1 MEFHQECEWQMHGNE
16 HSNIWVND
24 GKWRVPDLGKPY
36 EWALYIAQPIHFAD
50 WGGWSTRESSSWR
63 TDWEDLELGWK
74 VPATSATN
82 APIHPAGRVRCWCLQ
97 VQEET
102 TCYETTCFKK
112 NDPKWIKQHA
122 AFKLRHEAIKQ
133 LGIETW
139 LTELF
144 PRRCPKVKWPCDM
157 DLPYWSFQSQLPRPD
172 DRMIENWSV
181 VWNMAGLRLSI
192 YWLFHHPNWLSLH
205 HFSEG

>member
-36 EWALYIAQPIHFAD
+36 ALLGGGVSLNSSGHCILHSLFTLLTEGLGPQGKAHDEQMGKIWNLVERCQQRQPH
-50 WGGWSTRESSSWR
+50 
-63 TDWEDLELGWK
+63 
-74 VPATSATN
+74 
-82 APIHPAGRVRCWCLQ
+82 PIHPAGRVRCCLQ

-102 TCYETTCFKK
+102 TCFQERPASKK
-112 NDPKWIKQHA
+112 NIPKWIKLHA
-122 AFKLRHEAIKQ
+122 AFKLRHEAIKH

-144 PRRCPKVKWPCDM
+144 
-157 DLPYWSFQSQLPRPD
+157 RPD

-181 VWNMAGLRLSI
+181 VWNMAGL
-192 YWLFHHPNWLSLH
+192 
-205 HFSEG
+205 

>member
-1 MEFHQECEWQMHGNE
+1 MHGNE

-36 EWALYIAQPIHFAD
+36 ALLGGGVSLNSSGHCILHSLFTLLTEGVGPQGKAHHDEQIRKIWNLVERCQQRQPQM
-50 WGGWSTRESSSWR
+50 
-63 TDWEDLELGWK
+63 L
-74 VPATSATN
+74 
-82 APIHPAGRVRCWCLQ
+82 HPAGRVRCCLQ

-102 TCYETTCFKK
+102 TCFQERAASKK
-112 NDPKWIKQHA
+112 NDPKWIKLHA
-122 AFKLRHEAIKQ
+122 AFKLRHEAIKH

-181 VWNMAGLRLSI
+181 VWNMAFMT
-192 YWLFHHPNWLSLH
+192 FHYIGNFIIPTDELH